1 MELRKFGS
9 YKTDSG
15 LVVTILKRYSITN
28 QKTGEVTDHC
38 FFFYP
43 DAIGVKTKDAI
54 TCREENL
61 KDIIVEEVND
71 EKYAIKAIFN
81 DCDMQKIMDSGQCFR
96 ISKIAPCKYLVVSMD
111 KACICTQVGKNVL
124 VNCKDEDTDYWVKYF
139 RQDVE
144 NPQLMGIY
152 NKGYFNPYIHQA
164 MEFSKGMR
172 LLNQDPYECLISFI
186 ISQRKSIPAIR
197 SSIEKLCRAYGVRK
211 EFLGVEY
218 FSFPTPTDL
227 CNGYPYSDCGLG
239 YRDEYV
245 RDTAEFCVNKN
256 LKEIAKSKSELEMR
270 DYLKTLRGVG
280 DKVANCTLLYSMGYM
295 DSFPVDVW
303 MYRIIQREFPD
314 NLPEI
319 LQYYSPNCGVLQ
331 LCLFYYER
339 YKNKEA

>member
-96 ISKIAPCKYLVVSMD
+96 ISQIAPCKYLVLSID

-139 RQDVE
+139 KQDVE

-152 NKGYFNPYIHQA
+152 DKGYFNPYIHQA

-186 ISQRKSIPAIR
+186 ISQRKSIPAIC

-211 EFLGVEY
+211 KFLGVEY

-245 RDTAEFCVNKN
+245 RDAAEFCINKN

-303 MYRIIQREFPD
+303 LYRIIQREFPD
-314 NLPEI
+314 DLPEV
-319 LQYYSPNCGVLQ
+319 LNHYSPNCGALQ

>member
-71 EKYAIKAIFN
+71 EKYTIKAIFN

-96 ISKIAPCKYLVVSMD
+96 ISKIAPCKYLVLSID

-124 VNCKDEDTDYWVKYF
+124 VNCKDEDTVYWIKYF
-139 RQDVE
+139 RQNVE
-144 NPQLMGIY
+144 DPQLMSIY
-152 NKGYFNPYIHQA
+152 DKGYFNPYIHQA

-197 SSIEKLCRAYGVRK
+197 SSIEKICRAYGVRK

-245 RDTAEFCVNKN
+245 RDASEFCVNKN

-270 DYLKTLRGVG
+270 YYLKTLRGVG
-280 DKVANCTLLYSMGYM
+280 DKVANCTLLYSMEYM

-314 NLPEI
+314 DLPEV
-319 LQYYSPNCGVLQ
+319 LNHYSPNCGALQ